1 MTLRTPHGIASLVL
15 ELSNVRLECTTSWT
29 EETLVCHLQGSAP
42 NKKLPLRSHS
52 LRVLNTARNVYFRE
66 QSRKLIIIIYAP
78 CDDHY
83 RIIKFAHYKLM
94 HNNYMIKD
102 VLYRVHIITKKEK
115 KILVTIRY
123 NNLKLSLPITE
134 CSSISPVLQL
144 RRFL

>member
-1 MTLRTPHGIASLVL
+1 
-15 ELSNVRLECTTSWT
+15 
-29 EETLVCHLQGSAP
+29 
-42 NKKLPLRSHS
+42 
-52 LRVLNTARNVYFRE
+52 
-66 QSRKLIIIIYAP
+66 
-78 CDDHY
+78 
-83 RIIKFAHYKLM
+83 M